1 MSRLGIVVH
10 SKTEVVTRVEFFRF
24 RTILL
29 PGKYFFL
36 SVDMFLK
43 YCATEDFDLNL
54 TFRSVKQNYG
64 AQFSEVQTMIQA
76 G

>member
-1 MSRLGIVVH
+1 
-10 SKTEVVTRVEFFRF
+10 
-24 RTILL
+24 
-29 PGKYFFL
+29 
-36 SVDMFLK
+36 MFLK

-76 G
+76 GWLMRAVLLKGSTLWQNNIQTIVLTML